1 MSNFLNYVKNWF
13 QNITKTPL
21 KDNFAFK
28 ALITLIAGFFIFC
41 LCLYLYHSFNP
52 ANPVIMSQ
60 NSITNPTKLADTLN
74 IPKSDAKD
82 VADRIIYIQSNNVP
96 PNYSYNVTAPTV
108 EQASEIV
115 AKNPPAEK
123 SDKTV
128 VVPNTDQQKVDVYK
142 IDLKKNN
149 NIKVGATLI
158 DGKAYATA
166 GIQINKVEIL
176 AHSDGTKLSG
186 GTVLYKVTEW

>member
-1 MSNFLNYVKNWF
+1 MNNFLNYAKNWL
-13 QNITKTPL
+13 QKLTKTPL
-21 KDNFAFK
+21 KENFAFK
-28 ALITLIAGFFIFC
+28 VSITLIAGFLILC

-60 NSITNPTKLADTLN
+60 DSITNTTKLADTLN
-74 IPKSDAKD
+74 IPKAAAKD

-96 PNYSYNVTAPTV
+96 PDYSYSVTAPTI
-108 EQASEIV
+108 EQAAEVV
-115 AKNPPAEK
+115 AKNPPDEK

-128 VVPNTDQQKVDVYK
+128 VVPNTDKQKVDVYK

-176 AHSDGTKLSG
+176 AHSDGRGLSG

>member
-1 MSNFLNYVKNWF
+1 MNNFLNYVKNWL
-13 QNITKTPL
+13 QNLTKTPL

-28 ALITLIAGFFIFC
+28 ALITLIAGFLVFC
-41 LCLYLYHSFNP
+41 LCLYLYNRFNP

-60 NSITNPTKLADTLN
+60 DSITNPAKLTDTLN
-74 IPKSDAKD
+74 IPKTAAKD

-96 PNYSYNVTAPTV
+96 PDYSYSVTAPTI
-108 EQASEIV
+108 ESAADIV
-115 AKNPPAEK
+115 AKNPPTEK

-128 VVPNTDQQKVDVYK
+128 VVPNTDKQTVDVYK
-142 IDLKKNN
+142 INLQKKN

>member
-1 MSNFLNYVKNWF
+1 MS
-13 QNITKTPL
+13 QDSITK
-21 KDNFAFK
+21 
-28 ALITLIAGFFIFC
+28 
-41 LCLYLYHSFNP
+41 
-52 ANPVIMSQ
+52 
-60 NSITNPTKLADTLN
+60 PTKLADTLN
-74 IPKSDAKD
+74 IPKTDAKD
-82 VADRIIYIQSNNVP
+82 VAERIVYIQSHNVP
-96 PNYSYNVTAPTV
+96 PNYSYSVTAPTI

>member
-28 ALITLIAGFFIFC
+28 ASITLIAGFFIFC

-74 IPKSDAKD
+74 IPKTTAKD